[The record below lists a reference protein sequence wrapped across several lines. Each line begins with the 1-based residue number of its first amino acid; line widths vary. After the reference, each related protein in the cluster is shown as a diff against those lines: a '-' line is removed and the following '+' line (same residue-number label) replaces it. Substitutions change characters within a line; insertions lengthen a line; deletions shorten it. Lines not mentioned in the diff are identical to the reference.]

1 MDKNILNNFIDG
13 MKEAMYQLGEMALE
27 HQGKVINSGKQVEDL
42 SSDNDFIKQ
51 EREAKTII
59 DEKVQEG
66 LLLVALK
73 LLDTSQVYLDA
84 EEETPS
90 KEKFSSEPT
99 AITLV
104 IDPLDGTLR
113 YLLGKDGFSICVGL
127 IEKGDTLTSL
137 VYFPARKDFYF
148 IKDGKVYCEVNKEVK
163 ELLAPKIKSD
173 DKIFMNIRASAQ
185 LADIFTKQGFDV
197 IDDASGVVSW
207 PDALIGC
214 IKGEYSA
221 CVFHTPQIRDV
232 LLGAMISKISGGY
245 ALDWAG
251 HEIIWPNGGRIPQIM
266 FGFNPLPEKVL
277 LAFEGEF
284 IKKL

>member
-27 HQGKVINSGKQVEDL
+27 HQGKVINSRKQVEDL

-51 EREAKTII
+51 ERMAKTII

-66 LLLVALK
+66 LLLVASK
-73 LLDTSQVYLDA
+73 LLDASYVYLDA

-90 KEKFSSEPT
+90 KEKFSPEPT
-99 AITLV
+99 ATTLV

-127 IEKGDTLTSL
+127 IKKGDMLTSL
-137 VYFPARKDFYF
+137 VYFPARKEFYF
-148 IKDGKVYCEVNKEVK
+148 IKDGKVYCEANKEIK
-163 ELLAPKIKSD
+163 ELFAPKVKKD
-173 DKIFMNIRASAQ
+173 NKIFMNIRASAQ
-185 LADIFTKQGFDV
+185 LADSFIKQGFDV
-197 IDDASGVVSW
+197 IDDANGVVSW

-221 CVFHTPQIRDV
+221 CIFHTPQIRDV

-251 HEIIWPNGGRIPQIM
+251 HEIIWPNGGRIPHIM
-266 FGFNPLPEKVL
+266 FGFKPLPEKAL